1 MDQKSSQIRRS
12 QWEQIVL
19 EGNNASIS
27 KKDWCQQNGI
37 NPKSFYYWQRKI
49 RKATVEALEESETTA
64 PIHVSDS
71 ASAPSFVELSFPSLS
86 QAGRE
91 PVPPQ
96 NLLPELMVQ
105 IGNCQIYVNASIQK
119 QTLDTVMKVIRNA

>member
-71 ASAPSFVELSFPSLS
+71 ASASSFV
-86 QAGRE
+86 G
-91 PVPPQ
+91 
-96 NLLPELMVQ
+96 
-105 IGNCQIYVNASIQK
+105 NASITAPPSAPASTGPIPDK
-119 QTLDTVMKVIRNA
+119 